1 MKKYLLTPGPT
12 PVPSEAAMK
21 EALPIIHHRTSA
33 FGKIFE
39 EVSDG
44 LKYVFQ
50 TKNDVLIFASSGT
63 GAMEGSIVNLLSPG
77 DKIIVS
83 DTGKFGER
91 WWKIA
96 KAYGIE
102 YVLIKEEDGY
112 PADIEK
118 IKKALKDNPQAKAV
132 YTTLT
137 ETSTGVVNDIKA
149 IGEIVANTGAVLV
162 VDAISGLG
170 AQEMRSDD
178 WKVDIVVTGSQKGL
192 MIPPGLAFASV
203 SDKAWTLVEKAKLPK
218 FYFDWKQARKS
229 IATKETP
236 YTPAISLIVALSE
249 SIKMIKDEGMENIW
263 KRHQLLADATRSGI
277 RAMGLQL
284 FSKAPCNAV
293 TAVSVPDGTSAI
305 MEGLSGS
312 AIYKKMRDDFGVN
325 IAAGQGEL
333 KDKIFRIAHLG
344 YMEKFDIII
353 VLSALE
359 MTLDQLGYKL
369 ELGKAVAEAEKTFL
383 G

>member
-12 PVPSEAAMK
+12 PVPAEAALK
-21 EALPIIHHRTSA
+21 ESLPIIHHRTAA

-39 EVSDG
+39 EVNEG

-63 GAMEGSIVNLLSPG
+63 GVMEGSIVNLLSPG
-77 DKIIVS
+77 DKLIVS

-102 YVLIKEEDGY
+102 YVLLKEEDGY
-112 PADIEK
+112 PTDIEK

-137 ETSTGVVNDIKA
+137 ETSTCVVNDIKT
-149 IGEIVANTGAVLV
+149 IGEVVANTEAVLV

-170 AQEMRSDD
+170 AQEMHSDK
-178 WKVDIVVTGSQKGL
+178 WKVDVVVTGSQKGL

-203 SDKAWTLVEKAKLPK
+203 SEKAWKLVENAKLPK

-263 KRHQLLADATRSGI
+263 KRHQSLADATRAGVKAI
-277 RAMGLQL
+277 GLQL

-293 TAVSVPDGTSAI
+293 TAVSVPQ
-305 MEGLSGS
+305 GLSGS
-312 AIYKKMRDDFGVN
+312 VIYKKMRDDFGVN

-353 VLSALE
+353 ALSALE
-359 MTLDQLGYKL
+359 MTLTQLGYKF
-369 ELGKAVAEAEKTFL
+369 EPGKSIAEAEKVFL
-383 G
+383 GRIAEE

>member
-12 PVPSEAAMK
+12 PVPAEAALK
-21 EALPIIHHRTSA
+21 ESLPIIHHRTAA

-39 EVSDG
+39 EVNEG

-63 GAMEGSIVNLLSPG
+63 GVMEGSIVNLLSPG
-77 DKIIVS
+77 DKLIVS

-102 YVLIKEEDGY
+102 YVLLKEEDGY
-112 PADIEK
+112 PTDIEK

-137 ETSTGVVNDIKA
+137 ETSTCVVNDIKT
-149 IGEIVANTGAVLV
+149 IGEVVANTEAVLV

-170 AQEMRSDD
+170 AQEMHSDK
-178 WKVDIVVTGSQKGL
+178 WKVDVVVTGSQKGL

-203 SDKAWTLVEKAKLPK
+203 SEKAWKLVENAKLPK

-249 SIKMIKDEGMENIW
+249 SLKIIKDEGMENIW
-263 KRHQLLADATRSGI
+263 KRHQLLADATRAGVK
-277 RAMGLQL
+277 AMGLQL

-293 TAVSVPDGTSAI
+293 TAVSVPQ
-305 MEGLSGS
+305 GLTGS

-325 IAAGQGEL
+325 IAAGQGGL

-353 VLSALE
+353 ALSALE
-359 MTLDQLGYKL
+359 MTLEQSGYKL
-369 ELGKAVAEAEKTFL
+369 ELGRAIAEAEKIFL
-383 G
+383 SGCV

>member
-12 PVPSEAAMK
+12 PVPAESASK

-39 EVSDG
+39 EVSEG

-77 DKIIVS
+77 DKLIVS
-83 DTGKFGER
+83 DTGKFGQR

-96 KAYGIE
+96 KAYGLEPIILTE
-102 YVLIKEEDGY
+102 EPGNPTDLEKVKKVLKE
-112 PADIEK
+112 
-118 IKKALKDNPQAKAV
+118 NPGTKAV

-137 ETSTGVVNDIKA
+137 ETSTGVVNDIEA
-149 IGEIVANTGAVLV
+149 LGEIISNTEAVLV

-170 AQEMRSDD
+170 AQEMHSDE
-178 WKVDIVVTGSQKGL
+178 WKADVVVTGSQKGL

-203 SDKAWTLVEKAKLPK
+203 SEKAWKLVESSKLPK
-218 FYFDWKQARKS
+218 FYFDWKQTRKS
-229 IATKETP
+229 IANKETP
-236 YTPAISLIVALSE
+236 YTPAISLIVALAE
-249 SIKMIKDEGMENIW
+249 SLKMIKSEGIENIW
-263 KRHQLLADATRSGI
+263 KRHQILADATRSGI
-277 RAMGLQL
+277 KAMGLQL
-284 FSKAPCNAV
+284 LSVAPCNAV
-293 TAVSVPDGTSAI
+293 TAVLVPQ
-305 MEGLSGS
+305 GLTGS

-353 VLSALE
+353 ALSALE
-359 MTLDQLGYKL
+359 MTLTQLGYKL
-369 ELGKAVAEAEKTFL
+369 ELGKSVASAEEIFL
-383 G
+383 QK

>member
-12 PVPSEAAMK
+12 PVPAEAALK

-102 YVLIKEEDGY
+102 YVLIKEKDGY

-118 IKKALKDNPQAKAV
+118 IKKSLKDNSGVKAV

-149 IGEIVANTGAVLV
+149 IGEVVANSKAVLI
-162 VDAISGLG
+162 VDGISGLG

-178 WKVDIVVTGSQKGL
+178 WKIDIVVTGSQKGL

-203 SDKAWTLVEKAKLPK
+203 SEKAWKLAEIAKLPK
-218 FYFDWKQARKS
+218 FYFDWKTARKS
-229 IATKETP
+229 IADKETP

-249 SIKMIKDEGMENIW
+249 SLKIIRDEGMENIW
-263 KRHQLLADATRSGI
+263 KRHQLLADATRAGVKAI
-277 RAMGLQL
+277 GLEL
-284 FSKAPCNAV
+284 FSKTPCNAV
-293 TAVSVPDGTSAI
+293 TAVSVP
-305 MEGLSGS
+305 EGLTGS

-353 VLSALE
+353 ALSALE
-359 MTLDQLGYKL
+359 MTLQQLGYKL
-369 ELGKAVAEAEKTFL
+369 ELGKAVSAAEKTFL
-383 G
+383 R

>member
-12 PVPSEAAMK
+12 PVPSEVASK
-21 EALPIIHHRTSA
+21 EGLPIIHHRTSA

-77 DKIIVS
+77 DKLIVS

-96 KAYGIE
+96 KAYGLEPVI
-102 YVLIKEEDGY
+102 ITEEPGS
-112 PADIEK
+112 PTDIEK
-118 IKKALKDNPQAKAV
+118 VKKALKENPGAKAV

-137 ETSTGVVNDIKA
+137 ETSTGVVNNIKTL
-149 IGEIVANTGAVLV
+149 GEIIAGTPAALV

-170 AQEMRSDD
+170 AQEMLSDE
-178 WKVDIVVTGSQKGL
+178 WKVDVVVTGSQKGL

-203 SDKAWTLVEKAKLPK
+203 SEKTWKLVDAAKLPK
-218 FYFDWKQARKS
+218 FYFDWKATRKS
-229 IATKETP
+229 IASKETP
-236 YTPAISLIVALSE
+236 YTPAVTLIVALGESLKIIKSE
-249 SIKMIKDEGMENIW
+249 GIENIW
-263 KRHQLLADATRSGI
+263 KRHQLLADATRAGI
-277 RAMGLQL
+277 KAMGLQL

-293 TAVSVPDGTSAI
+293 TAVSVPQ
-305 MEGLSGS
+305 GLSGS
-312 AIYKKMRDDFGVN
+312 VIYKKMRDDFGVN

-353 VLSALE
+353 ALSALE
-359 MTLDQLGYKL
+359 MTLTQLGYKF
-369 ELGKAVAEAEKTFL
+369 EPGKSIA
-383 G
+383 

>member
-12 PVPSEAAMK
+12 PVPSEVASK
-21 EALPIIHHRTSA
+21 EGLPIIHHRTSA

-77 DKIIVS
+77 DKLIVS

-96 KAYGIE
+96 KAYGLEPVI
-102 YVLIKEEDGY
+102 ITEEPGS
-112 PADIEK
+112 PTDIEK
-118 IKKALKDNPQAKAV
+118 VKKALKENPGAKAV

-137 ETSTGVVNDIKA
+137 ETSTGVVNNIKTL
-149 IGEIVANTGAVLV
+149 GEIIAGTPAALV

-170 AQEMRSDD
+170 AQEMLSDE
-178 WKVDIVVTGSQKGL
+178 WKVDVVVTGSQKGL

-203 SDKAWTLVEKAKLPK
+203 SEKTWKLVDAAKLPK
-218 FYFDWKQARKS
+218 FYFDWKATRKS
-229 IATKETP
+229 IASKETP
-236 YTPAISLIVALSE
+236 YTPAVTLIVALGESLKIIKSE
-249 SIKMIKDEGMENIW
+249 GIENIW
-263 KRHQLLADATRSGI
+263 KRHQLLADATRAGI
-277 RAMGLQL
+277 KAMGLQL

-293 TAVSVPDGTSAI
+293 TAVSVPQ
-305 MEGLSGS
+305 GLSGS
-312 AIYKKMRDDFGVN
+312 VIYKKMRDDFGVN

-353 VLSALE
+353 ALSALE
-359 MTLDQLGYKL
+359 MTLTQLGYKF
-369 ELGKAVAEAEKTFL
+369 EPGKSIAEAEKVFL
-383 G
+383 GRIAEK